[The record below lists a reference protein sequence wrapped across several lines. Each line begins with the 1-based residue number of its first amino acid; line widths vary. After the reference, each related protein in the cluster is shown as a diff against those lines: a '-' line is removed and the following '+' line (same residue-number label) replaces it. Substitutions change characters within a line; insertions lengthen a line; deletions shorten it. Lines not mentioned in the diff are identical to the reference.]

1 MASSLLV
8 TNHQLLLIVSH
19 IWNGVETWEKWKCK
33 LWRPISVLNP
43 YATDMRLSIIAIKT
57 EQISQWHSHGGV
69 EPMMIFIGRDRG
81 AGGALNNL
89 LICIVILQLIV
100 HLKGLLT
107 MFSLCLMDL
116 SYLILKETTADHRT
130 VRTQHILETTH
141 NDDEF

>member
-1 MASSLLV
+1 
-8 TNHQLLLIVSH
+8 
-19 IWNGVETWEKWKCK
+19 
-33 LWRPISVLNP
+33 
-43 YATDMRLSIIAIKT
+43 
-57 EQISQWHSHGGV
+57 
-69 EPMMIFIGRDRG
+69 MMIFIGRDRG

>member
-1 MASSLLV
+1 MQIMETNIGPEPICHGHEIVNKGNQNRTDFPV
-8 TNHQLLLIVSH
+8 TLTRWGGIPSCFL
-19 IWNGVETWEKWKCK
+19 G
-33 LWRPISVLNP
+33 
-43 YATDMRLSIIAIKT
+43 
-57 EQISQWHSHGGV
+57 QINI
-69 EPMMIFIGRDRG
+69 PMKG
-81 AGGALNNL
+81 AV

-100 HLKGLLT
+100 DLKGLLT

>member
-1 MASSLLV
+1 
-8 TNHQLLLIVSH
+8 
-19 IWNGVETWEKWKCK
+19 
-33 LWRPISVLNP
+33 
-43 YATDMRLSIIAIKT
+43 
-57 EQISQWHSHGGV
+57 
-69 EPMMIFIGRDRG
+69 MILIGRDRG

-100 HLKGLLT
+100 HLKGLPT

-130 VRTQHILETTH
+130 VRTQHIIETTH